1 MRGAVRQ
8 VGAVRVGQRQRRT
21 KTGGRNR
28 NNGTAALAALSAL
41 GLMATLAGCGA
52 SEADGSG
59 VTLKLVA
66 ADYGD
71 SKANSSQKYW
81 DAVVKAYEK
90 KNPGVT
96 VDVSVYSWNDV
107 DRKIKEM
114 VAAGEAPDLAQ
125 AGTYADYASADR
137 LYKVDELLSIPVQAG
152 FLPQLAGSGQVG
164 RIAYG
169 MPFAAS
175 TRVLFYNKKLFAEAG
190 IDSAPRSWSELAAD
204 AEALDR
210 VGTETPYALP
220 LGSEEAQAE
229 TMQWLL
235 SGGGG
240 YTDDVGTYR
249 LDSDDNVRTFTWL
262 KDNLVDKGLTGPTA
276 PADLNRADAFA
287 AFARGEVGMLN
298 GHPSLMRM
306 AADQGVEYGTAAMPG
321 RDEREHATMGVTD
334 WMMAFK
340 QNGHGDEIGDFLDF
354 VYSDE
359 NVLDFSR
366 EYDLLPVTASASE
379 AMGADKDD
387 ADLGPF
393 LEELPNAELY
403 PVGKTSWADVS
414 AAVKEQIGRAVRP
427 GVKPGVVLQQLQQTA
442 TVADRAG

>member
-1 MRGAVRQ
+1 
-8 VGAVRVGQRQRRT
+8 
-21 KTGGRNR
+21 
-28 NNGTAALAALSAL
+28 
-41 GLMATLAGCGA
+41 MATLAGCGA
-52 SEADGSG
+52 SEAEGPG
-59 VTLKLVA
+59 VTLRLVA

-90 KNPGVT
+90 KTPGVRI
-96 VDVSVYSWNDV
+96 DVSVYSWNDV

-114 VAAGEAPDLAQ
+114 VAADEAPDLAQ
-125 AGTYADYASADR
+125 AGTYADYASAGR
-137 LYKVDELLSIPVQAG
+137 LYEVDDLLSIPVQAG
-152 FLPQLAGSGQVG
+152 FLPQLADAGKVK
-164 RIAYG
+164 RVAYG

-190 IDSAPRSWSELAAD
+190 IDRAPRSWNELAAD
-204 AEALDR
+204 AEALKGAG
-210 VGTETPYALP
+210 VGTPYALP

-240 YTDDVGTYR
+240 YTDNVGTYR
-249 LDSDDNVRTFTWL
+249 IDSDDNVRTFTWL
-262 KDNLVDKGLTGPTA
+262 KDELVDKGLTGPVA
-276 PADLNRADAFA
+276 PAELNRADAFA

-298 GHPSLMRM
+298 GHPSLMKM
-306 AADQGVEYGTAAMPG
+306 AADEGVEYGTAAMPG
-321 RDEREHATMGVTD
+321 RDARKHATMGVAD

-340 QNGHGDEIGDFLDF
+340 QNGHEDEIGDFLDF

-379 AMGADKDD
+379 EMAGDKGD
-387 ADLGPF
+387 ADLRPF
-393 LEELPNAELY
+393 LEALPSAELY

-414 AAVKEQIGRAVRP
+414 AALKEQIGRAVRSDA
-427 GVKPGVVLQQLQQTA
+427 KPATVLGELQQTA
-442 TVADRAG
+442 TVADREE